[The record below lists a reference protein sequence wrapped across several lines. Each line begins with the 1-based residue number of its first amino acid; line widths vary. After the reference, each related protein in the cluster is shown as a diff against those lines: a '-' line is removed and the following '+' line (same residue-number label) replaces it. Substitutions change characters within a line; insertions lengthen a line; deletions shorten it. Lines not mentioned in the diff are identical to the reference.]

1 MILVLVPLLCAVLNT
16 YKYVDA
22 VTDLEGMLVQCTL
35 YLQSVAAF
43 MLALA
48 QALSPMDAACKFLY
62 ILLIPGI
69 EGHQW
74 LVEFCCPLSL
84 VTLGPRLQI
93 LFVVVQS
100 LDQNC
105 AG

>member
-1 MILVLVPLLCAVLNT
+1 
-16 YKYVDA
+16 
-22 VTDLEGMLVQCTL
+22 MLVQCTL

-48 QALSPMDAACKFLY
+48 QALSPMDAACNFLY
-62 ILLIPGI
+62 ILLVPGI

-74 LVEFCCPLSL
+74 LIELRCPLSL
-84 VTLGPRLQI
+84 VTLGATLQI
-93 LFVVVQS
+93 LFIVVQR
-100 LDQNC
+100 LDHNR